1 MGVATVPLGT
11 ALRLILAAAA
21 GCKLLSS
28 AALAFPATD
37 ADNPSVFS
45 NPPEPAVSDLRHQ
58 LQLQSGFGAA
68 ASGGGW
74 TFTPRIMGE
83 EFYTDNVLQSP
94 TDRRWDMVTL
104 VTPGITIYG
113 DLPNTQV
120 RLSYAPQFRLDAT
133 TPQENSVTQQ
143 LIGTGQF
150 TIVPDAF
157 YVDARAFA
165 GAAPAFGGFN
175 GFGTSLT
182 PQFGTPGQS
191 LGLEGLSKQNRT
203 QNSSFSLTPYASA
216 SIRRRR
222 HREGRLRVER
232 DQHQSERQYRPVA
245 VSGRCQQSA
254 QPDQPGGGA
263 IRDGGIVR
271 PVP

>member
-1 MGVATVPLGT
+1 MGVATVPFGSC
-11 ALRLILAAAA
+11 LRLIPVVAV
-21 GCKLLSS
+21 GCTLMTS

-37 ADNPSVFS
+37 ADNPSPFA
-45 NPPEPAVSDLRHQ
+45 NPPAPTESDLRHQ

-94 TDRRWDMVTL
+94 TDRRWDLVTL
-104 VTPGITIYG
+104 ATPGITILG

-120 RLSYAPQFRLDAT
+120 RLTYAPQFRLDAT

-143 LIGTGQF
+143 LIGSGQF

-175 GFGTSLT
+175 GFGTGLT
-182 PQFGTPGQS
+182 PQLGQPGQS
-191 LGLEGLSKQNRT
+191 LGLQGLSKQIEPRT
-203 QNSSFSLTPYASA
+203 IASRSHPIICTGSVTPA
-216 SIRRRR
+216 
-222 HREGRLRVER
+222 
-232 DQHQSERQYRPVA
+232 P
-245 VSGRCQQSA
+245 
-254 QPDQPGGGA
+254 
-263 IRDGGIVR
+263 
-271 PVP
+271 